1 MNIEIPDRLLKMVP
15 QGSNQTE
22 YLLAA
27 TEVGLR
33 AMSQANLAADT
44 TVVSDA
50 FEKIAADLMEQLTGP
65 HSEIRKLVEDLFGR
79 TDSPFHEAMDPSNP
93 KSKVS
98 ALLELIDGRNK
109 EFSDVFL
116 KNLIEHEKEVQK
128 NLNEMK
134 EKIGINLAVAEV
146 EKVGT
151 KKGFD
156 FEGEITEE
164 LQNWQ
169 KYSDS
174 FENVGHQAEGSTKR
188 KVGDVIATMDTGDSI
203 VIEVKA
209 GKNYSNTGDDSL
221 DRQMDEAMAYR
232 GALGSIAVTTLEAME
247 TKKWQHSMFL
257 DRGKNRIIVAV
268 DREGSDFTMLKVAYM
283 LLRERIVS
291 QQTGNN
297 DHGKGVSTQQILERV
312 KSIEQCMSSI
322 KKLRQIMSDIEGRF
336 EGLRTEITNMNGNIS
351 TAVAELYELL
361 GSNPAV

>member
-1 MNIEIPDRLLKMVP
+1 MNIEIPDRLIKMVP
-15 QGSNQTE
+15 PGSNQIE
-22 YLLAA
+22 YLLTA

-33 AMSQANLAADT
+33 AMSQANLTADT
-44 TVVSDA
+44 TVVSDT
-50 FEKIAADLMEQLTGP
+50 FEKIATELMDQLTGP
-65 HSEIRKLVEDLFGR
+65 HSEIRKLVEDLFGK

-93 KSKVS
+93 NSKV
-98 ALLELIDGRNK
+98 AKLLDLMDGRNK
-109 EFSDVFL
+109 DTLDDFL
-116 KNLIEHEKEVQK
+116 EKLGEHEKAVQK

-134 EKIGINLAVAEV
+134 EKIGIDLAVARV

-156 FEGEITEE
+156 FEKEVTEE
-164 LQNWQ
+164 LQYWQ

-174 FENVGHQAEGSTKR
+174 FENVGHQAEGSSKR

-232 GALGSIAVTTLEAME
+232 GALGSIAVTTLEAMDS
-247 TKKWQHSMFL
+247 KKWQHSMLL

-268 DREGSDFTMLKVAYM
+268 DREKPDFTMLKVAYM

-291 QQTGNN
+291 QQAGTD
-297 DHGKGVSTQQILERV
+297 DHGNGVSTEQILERV
-312 KSIEQCMSSI
+312 KSIEQSLSSI
-322 KKLRQIMSDIEGRF
+322 KKLRQIMSDIEGRIG
-336 EGLRTEITNMNGNIS
+336 GLRTEITNMNRNIS
-351 TAVAELYELL
+351 TAVTELYELL
-361 GSNPAV
+361 GSNSAA